1 MRATQRLNVLVAI
14 AALICGIVG
23 VYGQQQDAT
32 VQLSIEH
39 AIGGAPFTPRG
50 QVALPQASALYGA
63 RTQPRLSQPALSSS
77 DLHALKAPF
86 HSILLIYCCFVY

>member
-1 MRATQRLNVLVAI
+1 MRATQRLNVLVAL
-14 AALICGIVG
+14 AALICGLVG
-23 VYGQQQDAT
+23 VYGQQQDAGT

-50 QVALPQASALYGA
+50 QVGLPQASALYGA

-86 HSILLIYCCFVY
+86 HSIFFLNFKI